1 MRNMKRETIP
11 ASDAEVGMFI
21 VGLDNGY
28 IVDVE
33 ESSDLRG
40 NYNQA
45 FGAGLLLITF
55 HDANGDE
62 NYLLLQPD
70 HPLTVEYGAD

>member
-1 MRNMKRETIP
+1 MRNMKRETIT
-11 ASDAEVGMFI
+11 ASDAEPDMFI

-33 ESSDLRG
+33 DSPGLARG
-40 NYNQA
+40 E
-45 FGAGLLLITF
+45 GLLLITF

-70 HPLTVEYGAD
+70 HPLTVEYGTDGL